1 MAHIDLEILD
11 IALSG
16 SSSGAYALVLGEVKG
31 KRKLPIVIGGAEAQS
46 IAIEMENMRPSRP
59 LTHDLFRN
67 TLSVFG
73 MEVTEVVIHKM
84 SEGIFYAQLVVT
96 DGIRE
101 ERIDSRSSDAV
112 AIAVRFGCPIRC
124 STQVMEA
131 AGVELDATDQDSPGG
146 NVAASSTRGDGRRPE
161 LGRPQASIGRSHRHG
176 ELRARVGAEK
186 ANRRVG
192 RLSIFAP

>member
-1 MAHIDLEILD
+1 MANIDLEILD

-31 KRKLPIVIGGAEAQS
+31 KRKLPIVIVGAEAQS

-84 SEGIFYAQLVVT
+84 SEGIFYAQLVVS

-124 STQVMEA
+124 SAQVMEA
-131 AGVELDATDQDSPGG
+131 AGVELDATDQDAPEESSQVVPQEEQDDAPSMEDLKRQLDEAIATENYERASELKKQIDALGG
-146 NVAASSTRGDGRRPE
+146 
-161 LGRPQASIGRSHRHG
+161 
-176 ELRARVGAEK
+176 
-186 ANRRVG
+186 
-192 RLSIFAP
+192 

>member
-1 MAHIDLEILD
+1 MANIDLEILD

-84 SEGIFYAQLVVT
+84 SEGIFYAQLVVS

-124 STQVMEA
+124 SDQVMEA
-131 AGVELDATDQDSPGG
+131 AGVELDATDQDAPEESSQVVPQEEQDDAPSMEDLKRQLDEAIATENYERASELKKQIDALGG
-146 NVAASSTRGDGRRPE
+146 
-161 LGRPQASIGRSHRHG
+161 
-176 ELRARVGAEK
+176 
-186 ANRRVG
+186 
-192 RLSIFAP
+192 

>member
-131 AGVELDATDQDSPGG
+131 AGVELDATDQDSPEEASKSVSQEEVDDTPSLEDLKRQLDEAIAKENYERAAELKKQIDALGG
-146 NVAASSTRGDGRRPE
+146 
-161 LGRPQASIGRSHRHG
+161 
-176 ELRARVGAEK
+176 
-186 ANRRVG
+186 
-192 RLSIFAP
+192 

>member
-84 SEGIFYAQLVVT
+84 AEGIFYAQLVVT

-124 STQVMEA
+124 SAQVMEA
-131 AGVELDATDQDSPGG
+131 AGVELDATDQDPPDESPQSLPQEEQGEAPSMEDLKRQLDEASATENYERASELKKQIDALGG
-146 NVAASSTRGDGRRPE
+146 
-161 LGRPQASIGRSHRHG
+161 
-176 ELRARVGAEK
+176 
-186 ANRRVG
+186 
-192 RLSIFAP
+192 

>member
-1 MAHIDLEILD
+1 MANIDLEILD

-84 SEGIFYAQLVVT
+84 SEGIFYAQLVVS

-124 STQVMEA
+124 SAQVMEA
-131 AGVELDATDQDSPGG
+131 AGVELDATDQDAPAESSQAVQQEDQDDTPSLEDLKRQLDEAIAKENYERAAELKKQIDALGG
-146 NVAASSTRGDGRRPE
+146 
-161 LGRPQASIGRSHRHG
+161 
-176 ELRARVGAEK
+176 
-186 ANRRVG
+186 
-192 RLSIFAP
+192 

>member
-131 AGVELDATDQDSPGG
+131 AGVELDAIDQDSPDETAQSVPQEEVDNTPNLEDLKRQLNEAIAKENYERAAELKMQIDALGG
-146 NVAASSTRGDGRRPE
+146 
-161 LGRPQASIGRSHRHG
+161 
-176 ELRARVGAEK
+176 
-186 ANRRVG
+186 
-192 RLSIFAP
+192 

>member
-131 AGVELDATDQDSPGG
+131 AGVELDATDQDSSDETAQSVPQEEVDDTPNLEDLKRQLNEAIAKENYERAAELKMQIDALGG
-146 NVAASSTRGDGRRPE
+146 
-161 LGRPQASIGRSHRHG
+161 
-176 ELRARVGAEK
+176 
-186 ANRRVG
+186 
-192 RLSIFAP
+192 

>member
-131 AGVELDATDQDSPGG
+131 AGVELDATDQDSPEETAQSITQEEVDDTPSLEDLKRQLDEAIAMENYERAAELKKQIDALGG
-146 NVAASSTRGDGRRPE
+146 
-161 LGRPQASIGRSHRHG
+161 
-176 ELRARVGAEK
+176 
-186 ANRRVG
+186 
-192 RLSIFAP
+192 

>member
-1 MAHIDLEILD
+1 MANIDLEILD

-84 SEGIFYAQLVVT
+84 SEGIFYAQLVVS

-124 STQVMEA
+124 SAQVMEA
-131 AGVELDATDQDSPGG
+131 AGVELDATDQDALEESSQAVPQEEQDDVPSLEDLKRQLDEAIATENYERASELKKQIDALGG
-146 NVAASSTRGDGRRPE
+146 
-161 LGRPQASIGRSHRHG
+161 
-176 ELRARVGAEK
+176 
-186 ANRRVG
+186 
-192 RLSIFAP
+192 

>member
-16 SSSGAYALVLGEVKG
+16 SSSGAYALVLGEAKG

-84 SEGIFYAQLVVT
+84 SEGIFYAQLVVS

-124 STQVMEA
+124 SAQVMEA
-131 AGVELDATDQDSPGG
+131 AGVELDATDQDSPEEASKSVSQEEVDDTPSLEDLKRQLDEAIAKENYERAAELKKQIDALGG
-146 NVAASSTRGDGRRPE
+146 
-161 LGRPQASIGRSHRHG
+161 
-176 ELRARVGAEK
+176 
-186 ANRRVG
+186 
-192 RLSIFAP
+192 

>member
-1 MAHIDLEILD
+1 MANIDLEILD

-59 LTHDLFRN
+59 LTHDLFQN

-84 SEGIFYAQLVVT
+84 SEGIFYAQLVVS

-124 STQVMEA
+124 SAQVMEA
-131 AGVELDATDQDSPGG
+131 AGVELDATDQD
-146 NVAASSTRGDGRRPE
+146 APE
-161 LGRPQASIGRSHRHG
+161 ESPQAVSQEEMDDAPSLEDLKRQLTEAIATENYERAS
-176 ELRARVGAEK
+176 ELKKQIDGL
-186 ANRRVG
+186 G
-192 RLSIFAP
+192 G

>member
-1 MAHIDLEILD
+1 MANIDLEILD

-84 SEGIFYAQLVVT
+84 SEGIFYAQLVVS

-124 STQVMEA
+124 SGQVMEA
-131 AGVELDATDQDSPGG
+131 AGVELDATDQDAPEETLQSLPQVEMDDAPSLEDLKRQLDEAIATENYERASELKKQIDALGG
-146 NVAASSTRGDGRRPE
+146 
-161 LGRPQASIGRSHRHG
+161 
-176 ELRARVGAEK
+176 
-186 ANRRVG
+186 
-192 RLSIFAP
+192 

>member
-124 STQVMEA
+124 SAQVMEA
-131 AGVELDATDQDSPGG
+131 AGVELDATDQDAPDESPQSLPQEEQGEALSMEDLKRQLDEAIATENYERASELKKQIDALGG
-146 NVAASSTRGDGRRPE
+146 
-161 LGRPQASIGRSHRHG
+161 
-176 ELRARVGAEK
+176 
-186 ANRRVG
+186 
-192 RLSIFAP
+192 